1 MNTNNAGGGEIL
13 KYYDQ
18 GNNKIPSLM
27 DDNLIKQ
34 FELIPVAKMAI
45 IALLFVIAVI
55 LIIKIF
61 EIRSPFKGKALS
73 SELDHLAKVKKRDA
87 DIQRTNALIKKLTTL
102 VEHSPF
108 ALNRSYVEYWAYNL
122 TRADIRIPGG
132 FRVMTPVE
140 FNAIVVTFELA
151 FAALGLVIGI
161 LLNFFIGLLIVFLS
175 FLIGTIFP
183 MQVVRTMVKEKDQEI
198 IKHFADFYLMIH
210 YVLLSSASTPIE
222 GIMKSFA
229 KTTSSPEMLKFVDVC
244 CHFID
249 TYGEYEATRYISK
262 QYREVP
268 EIGKLMRLIR
278 QANEGGDIRSEL
290 MGFRNELLNAKKYEI
305 EKRMEKLVNKA
316 KRSFYILMPIL
327 VQAILSAMSIY
338 MEDIGG
344 AGSLLP

>member
-18 GNNKIPSLM
+18 GKDKIPSLM

-45 IALLFVIAVI
+45 IALVFVIAVI

-108 ALNRSYVEYWAYNL
+108 ALNRSYTEYWAYNL

-161 LLNFFIGLLIVFLS
+161 LLNLFIGLLIVFLS

-183 MQVVRTMVKEKDQEI
+183 MQIVRTMVKEKDQEI

-229 KTTSSPEMLKFVDVC
+229 KTTSSQEMLKFVDVC

-338 MEDIGG
+338 MKDIGG